1 MKTVKT
7 KSKSIKN
14 KEISLKQ
21 MLKSVDDDL
30 KREEIIHILLEQKVS
45 KVIKEEKDEKIKIS
59 NKISRFIGSKKFIN
73 LVIAVVAIWLFI
85 NLIFIF
91 NKQFDSYSFVI
102 LNAILSF
109 VMLLFCS
116 LIIINQ
122 NKSKK
127 LDEKKSLN
135 DYKVNLKNEIVIED
149 LHYKLDELIKKQNE
163 MAQRV
168 AQLENKKGKNN
179 KKERTFKFIDITETE
194 KEHDSWGKYEHFWFE
209 KIWKFWK

>member
-1 MKTVKT
+1 MKTAKT
-7 KSKSIKN
+7 KLKDTQN
-14 KEISLKQ
+14 KEVSLKQ
-21 MLKSVDDDL
+21 MLKNVDDDL
-30 KREEIIHILLEQKVS
+30 KREEIIHMLLEQKVS
-45 KVIKEEKDEKIKIS
+45 KVIKEEKDDKLKIS
-59 NKISRFIGSKKFIN
+59 NKLSQFIGSKKFIH
-73 LVIAVVAIWLFI
+73 LVITVVAIWLFI

-91 NKQFDSYSFVI
+91 NRQFDSYSFVI

-127 LDEKKSLN
+127 LNEKKSLN

-168 AQLENKKGKNN
+168 SQLENKKIKNKN
-179 KKERTFKFIDITETE
+179 EERAFKFIDITETE
-194 KEHDSWGKYEHFWFE
+194 KEHDS
-209 KIWKFWK
+209 

>member
-1 MKTVKT
+1 MKRSKKLKTVKT

-30 KREEIIHILLEQKVS
+30 KREEIIHMLLEQKVS
-45 KVIKEEKDEKIKIS
+45 KVIKEEKDEKVKIS

-194 KEHDSWGKYEHFWFE
+194 KEHDS
-209 KIWKFWK
+209 

>member
-1 MKTVKT
+1 MKTAKT
-7 KSKSIKN
+7 KLKDTQN
-14 KEISLKQ
+14 KEVSLKQ
-21 MLKSVDDDL
+21 MLKNVDDDL
-30 KREEIIHILLEQKVS
+30 KREEIIHMLLEQKVS
-45 KVIKEEKDEKIKIS
+45 KVIKEEKDDKLKIS
-59 NKISRFIGSKKFIN
+59 NKLSQFIGSKKFIH
-73 LVIAVVAIWLFI
+73 LVITVVAIWLFI

-91 NKQFDSYSFVI
+91 NRQFDSYSFVI

-127 LDEKKSLN
+127 LNEKKSLN

-168 AQLENKKGKNN
+168 SQLENKKSKNKN
-179 KKERTFKFIDITETE
+179 KKEERAFKFIDITETE
-194 KEHDSWGKYEHFWFE
+194 KDHDS
-209 KIWKFWK
+209 

>member
-1 MKTVKT
+1 MKRSKKLKTVKT
-7 KSKSIKN
+7 KSKSIEN

-30 KREEIIHILLEQKVS
+30 KREEIIHMLLEQKVS

-109 VMLLFCS
+109 IMLLFCS

-127 LDEKKSLN
+127 LGEKKSLN

-194 KEHDSWGKYEHFWFE
+194 KEHDS
-209 KIWKFWK
+209 

>member
-1 MKTVKT
+1 
-7 KSKSIKN
+7 
-14 KEISLKQ
+14 

-30 KREEIIHILLEQKVS
+30 KREEIIHMLLEQKVS

-194 KEHDSWGKYEHFWFE
+194 KEHDS
-209 KIWKFWK
+209 

>member
-1 MKTVKT
+1 MKTAKT
-7 KSKSIKN
+7 KLKDTQN
-14 KEISLKQ
+14 KEVSLKQ
-21 MLKSVDDDL
+21 MLKNVDDDL
-30 KREEIIHILLEQKVS
+30 KREEIIHMLLEQKVS
-45 KVIKEEKDEKIKIS
+45 KVIKEEKDDKLKIS
-59 NKISRFIGSKKFIN
+59 NKLSQFIGSKKFIH
-73 LVIAVVAIWLFI
+73 LVITVVAIWLFI

-91 NKQFDSYSFVI
+91 NRQFDSYSFVI

-127 LDEKKSLN
+127 LNEKKSLN

-168 AQLENKKGKNN
+168 SQLENKKIKNKN
-179 KKERTFKFIDITETE
+179 KKEERAFKFIDITETE
-194 KEHDSWGKYEHFWFE
+194 KEHDS
-209 KIWKFWK
+209 

>member
-1 MKTVKT
+1 MKRSKKLKTVKT
-7 KSKSIKN
+7 KSKSVKN

-30 KREEIIHILLEQKVS
+30 KREEIIHMLLEQKVS
-45 KVIKEEKDEKIKIS
+45 KVIKEEKDEKVKIS

-127 LDEKKSLN
+127 FDEKKSLN

-194 KEHDSWGKYEHFWFE
+194 KEHDS
-209 KIWKFWK
+209 

>member
-1 MKTVKT
+1 MKTAKT
-7 KSKSIKN
+7 KLKDTQN
-14 KEISLKQ
+14 KEVSLKQ
-21 MLKSVDDDL
+21 MLKNVDDDL
-30 KREEIIHILLEQKVS
+30 KREEIIHMLLEQKVS

-91 NKQFDSYSFVI
+91 NRQFDSYSFVI

-194 KEHDSWGKYEHFWFE
+194 KEHDS
-209 KIWKFWK
+209 

>member
-1 MKTVKT
+1 MGEGQKIMKRSKKLKTVKT

-30 KREEIIHILLEQKVS
+30 KREEIIHMLLEQKVS
-45 KVIKEEKDEKIKIS
+45 KVIKEEKDEKVKIS

-194 KEHDSWGKYEHFWFE
+194 KEHDS
-209 KIWKFWK
+209 

>member
-1 MKTVKT
+1 MKTAKT
-7 KSKSIKN
+7 KLKDTQN
-14 KEISLKQ
+14 KEVSLKQ
-21 MLKSVDDDL
+21 MLKNVDDDL
-30 KREEIIHILLEQKVS
+30 KREEIIHMLLEQKVS
-45 KVIKEEKDEKIKIS
+45 KVIKEEKDDKLKIS
-59 NKISRFIGSKKFIN
+59 NKLSQFIGSKKFIH
-73 LVIAVVAIWLFI
+73 LVITVVAIWLFI

-91 NKQFDSYSFVI
+91 NRQFDSYSFVI

-127 LDEKKSLN
+127 LNEKKSLN

-168 AQLENKKGKNN
+168 SQLENKKIKNKN
-179 KKERTFKFIDITETE
+179 KKEERAFKFIDITETE
-194 KEHDSWGKYEHFWFE
+194 KDHDS
-209 KIWKFWK
+209 

>member
-14 KEISLKQ
+14 KEISLKR

-30 KREEIIHILLEQKVS
+30 KREEIIHMLLEQKVS
-45 KVIKEEKDEKIKIS
+45 KVIKEEKDEKVKIS

-127 LDEKKSLN
+127 FDEKKSLN

-194 KEHDSWGKYEHFWFE
+194 KEHDSWGEYEHFWFE

>member
-1 MKTVKT
+1 LKTAKT
-7 KSKSIKN
+7 KLKDTQN
-14 KEISLKQ
+14 KEVSLKQ
-21 MLKSVDDDL
+21 MLKNVDDDL
-30 KREEIIHILLEQKVS
+30 KREEIIHMLLEQKVS
-45 KVIKEEKDEKIKIS
+45 KVIKEEKDDKLKIS
-59 NKISRFIGSKKFIN
+59 NKLSQFIGSKKFIH
-73 LVIAVVAIWLFI
+73 LVITVVAIWLFI

-91 NKQFDSYSFVI
+91 NRQFDSYSFVI

-127 LDEKKSLN
+127 LNEKKSLN

-168 AQLENKKGKNN
+168 SQLENKKIKNKN
-179 KKERTFKFIDITETE
+179 KKEERAFKFIDITETE
-194 KEHDSWGKYEHFWFE
+194 KEHDSWGEYEHFWFW
-209 KIWKFWK
+209 KIWK

>member
-1 MKTVKT
+1 LKTAKT
-7 KSKSIKN
+7 KLKDTQN
-14 KEISLKQ
+14 KEVSLKQ
-21 MLKSVDDDL
+21 MLKNVDDDL
-30 KREEIIHILLEQKVS
+30 KREEIIHMLLEQKVS
-45 KVIKEEKDEKIKIS
+45 KVIKEEKDDKLKIS
-59 NKISRFIGSKKFIN
+59 NKLSQFIGSKKFIH
-73 LVIAVVAIWLFI
+73 LVITVVAIWLFI

-91 NKQFDSYSFVI
+91 NRQFDSYSFVI

-127 LDEKKSLN
+127 LNEKKSLN

-168 AQLENKKGKNN
+168 SQLENKKIKNKN
-179 KKERTFKFIDITETE
+179 KKEERAFKFIDITETE
-194 KEHDSWGKYEHFWFE
+194 KDHDS
-209 KIWKFWK
+209 

>member
-7 KSKSIKN
+7 KSKSIEN

-194 KEHDSWGKYEHFWFE
+194 KEHDSWGKYEHF
-209 KIWKFWK
+209 

>member
-30 KREEIIHILLEQKVS
+30 KREEIIHMLLEQKVS
-45 KVIKEEKDEKIKIS
+45 KVIKEEKDEKVKIS

-194 KEHDSWGKYEHFWFE
+194 KEHDS
-209 KIWKFWK
+209 

>member
-1 MKTVKT
+1 MKRSKKLKTVKT
-7 KSKSIKN
+7 KSKSIEN
-14 KEISLKQ
+14 KGISLKQ

-30 KREEIIHILLEQKVS
+30 KREEIIHMLLEQKVS

-194 KEHDSWGKYEHFWFE
+194 KEHDS
-209 KIWKFWK
+209 

>member
-1 MKTVKT
+1 MKTAKT
-7 KSKSIKN
+7 KLKDTQN
-14 KEISLKQ
+14 KEVSLKQ
-21 MLKSVDDDL
+21 MLKNVDDDL
-30 KREEIIHILLEQKVS
+30 KREEIIHMLLEQKVS
-45 KVIKEEKDEKIKIS
+45 KVIKEEKDDKLKIS
-59 NKISRFIGSKKFIN
+59 NKLSQFIGSKKFIH
-73 LVIAVVAIWLFI
+73 LVITVVAIWLFI

-91 NKQFDSYSFVI
+91 NRQFDSYSFVI

-127 LDEKKSLN
+127 LNEKKSLN

-179 KKERTFKFIDITETE
+179 KKERTFKFIDIKKTE
-194 KEHDSWGKYEHFWFE
+194 KEHDS
-209 KIWKFWK
+209 

>member
-1 MKTVKT
+1 MGEGQKIMKRSKKLKTVKT
-7 KSKSIKN
+7 KSKSIEN
-14 KEISLKQ
+14 KGISLKQ

-30 KREEIIHILLEQKVS
+30 KREEIIHMLLEQKVS
-45 KVIKEEKDEKIKIS
+45 KVIKEEKDEKVKIS

-194 KEHDSWGKYEHFWFE
+194 KEHDS
-209 KIWKFWK
+209 

>member
-7 KSKSIKN
+7 KSKSVKN

-30 KREEIIHILLEQKVS
+30 KREEIIHMLLEQKVS
-45 KVIKEEKDEKIKIS
+45 KVIKEEKDEKVKIS

-127 LDEKKSLN
+127 FDEKKSLN

-194 KEHDSWGKYEHFWFE
+194 KEHDS
-209 KIWKFWK
+209 

>member
-1 MKTVKT
+1 MKTAKT
-7 KSKSIKN
+7 KLKDTQN
-14 KEISLKQ
+14 KEVSLKQ
-21 MLKSVDDDL
+21 MLKNVDDDL
-30 KREEIIHILLEQKVS
+30 KREEIIHMLLEQKVS
-45 KVIKEEKDEKIKIS
+45 KVIKEEKDDKLKIS
-59 NKISRFIGSKKFIN
+59 NKLSQFIGSKKFIH
-73 LVIAVVAIWLFI
+73 LVITVVAIWLFI

-91 NKQFDSYSFVI
+91 NRQFDSYSFVI

-127 LDEKKSLN
+127 LNEKKSLN

-168 AQLENKKGKNN
+168 SQLENKKIKYKN
-179 KKERTFKFIDITETE
+179 KKEERAFKFIDITETE
-194 KEHDSWGKYEHFWFE
+194 KEHDS
-209 KIWKFWK
+209 

>member
-1 MKTVKT
+1 MKTAKT
-7 KSKSIKN
+7 KLKDTQN
-14 KEISLKQ
+14 KEVSLKQ
-21 MLKSVDDDL
+21 MLKNVDDDL
-30 KREEIIHILLEQKVS
+30 KREEIIHMLLEQKVS
-45 KVIKEEKDEKIKIS
+45 KVIKEEKDDKLKIS
-59 NKISRFIGSKKFIN
+59 NKLSQFIGSKKFIH
-73 LVIAVVAIWLFI
+73 LVITVVAIWLFI

-91 NKQFDSYSFVI
+91 NRQFDSYSFII

-127 LDEKKSLN
+127 LNEKKSLN

-168 AQLENKKGKNN
+168 SQLENKKIKNKN
-179 KKERTFKFIDITETE
+179 KKEERAFKFIDITETE
-194 KEHDSWGKYEHFWFE
+194 KEHDS
-209 KIWKFWK
+209 

>member
-1 MKTVKT
+1 MKTAKT
-7 KSKSIKN
+7 KLKDTQN
-14 KEISLKQ
+14 KEVSLKQ
-21 MLKSVDDDL
+21 MLKNVDDDL
-30 KREEIIHILLEQKVS
+30 KREEIIHMLLEQKVS
-45 KVIKEEKDEKIKIS
+45 KVIKEEKDDKLKIS
-59 NKISRFIGSKKFIN
+59 NKLSQFIGSKKFIH
-73 LVIAVVAIWLFI
+73 LVIIVVAIWLFI

-91 NKQFDSYSFVI
+91 NRQFDSYSFVI

-127 LDEKKSLN
+127 LNEKKSLN

-168 AQLENKKGKNN
+168 SQLENKKIKNKN
-179 KKERTFKFIDITETE
+179 KKEERAFKFIDITETE
-194 KEHDSWGKYEHFWFE
+194 KEHDS
-209 KIWKFWK
+209 

>member
-1 MKTVKT
+1 MKRSKKLKTVKT

-194 KEHDSWGKYEHFWFE
+194 KEHDS
-209 KIWKFWK
+209 

>member
-30 KREEIIHILLEQKVS
+30 KREEIIHMLLEQKVS

-194 KEHDSWGKYEHFWFE
+194 KEHDSWGEYEHFWFE

>member
-1 MKTVKT
+1 MNRSKKLKTVKT
-7 KSKSIKN
+7 NSKGVEN
-14 KEISLKQ
+14 KEVSLKQ

-30 KREEIIHILLEQKVS
+30 KREEIIHMLLEQKVS
-45 KVIKEEKDEKIKIS
+45 KVIKEEKDEKTKIS
-59 NKISRFIGSKKFIN
+59 NRLSKFIGSKKFVS
-73 LVIAVVAIWLFI
+73 LAVATVAIWLFI
-85 NLIFIF
+85 NLMFIS
-91 NKQFDSYSFVI
+91 NKKFDSYSFII

-116 LIIINQ
+116 LIIVNQ

-163 MAQRV
+163 IARRV
-168 AQLENKKGKNN
+168 SQLENRKNAVGGKE
-179 KKERTFKFIDITETE
+179 KRAFKFIDITEME
-194 KEHDSWGKYEHFWFE
+194 KEHNN
-209 KIWKFWK
+209 

>member
-30 KREEIIHILLEQKVS
+30 KREEIIHMLLEQKVS

-127 LDEKKSLN
+127 LNEKKSLN

-168 AQLENKKGKNN
+168 SQLENKKIKNKN
-179 KKERTFKFIDITETE
+179 KKEERAFKFIDITETE
-194 KEHDSWGKYEHFWFE
+194 KEHDS
-209 KIWKFWK
+209 

>member
-7 KSKSIKN
+7 KSKSIEN

-30 KREEIIHILLEQKVS
+30 KREEIIHMLLEQKVS
-45 KVIKEEKDEKIKIS
+45 KVIKEEKEEKIKIS

-194 KEHDSWGKYEHFWFE
+194 KEHDS
-209 KIWKFWK
+209 

>member
-7 KSKSIKN
+7 KSKSIEN

-30 KREEIIHILLEQKVS
+30 KREEIIHMLLEQKVS

-194 KEHDSWGKYEHFWFE
+194 KEHDSWGEYEHFWFE

>member
-1 MKTVKT
+1 LKTAKT
-7 KSKSIKN
+7 KLKDTQN
-14 KEISLKQ
+14 KEVSLKQ
-21 MLKSVDDDL
+21 MLKNVDDDL
-30 KREEIIHILLEQKVS
+30 KREEIIHMLLEQKVS
-45 KVIKEEKDEKIKIS
+45 KVIKEEKDDKLKIS
-59 NKISRFIGSKKFIN
+59 NKLSQFIGSKKFIH
-73 LVIAVVAIWLFI
+73 LVIIVVAIWLFI

-91 NKQFDSYSFVI
+91 NRQFDSYSFVI

-127 LDEKKSLN
+127 LNEKKSLN

-168 AQLENKKGKNN
+168 SQLENKKIKNKN
-179 KKERTFKFIDITETE
+179 KKEERAFKFIDITETE
-194 KEHDSWGKYEHFWFE
+194 KEHDS
-209 KIWKFWK
+209 

>member
-1 MKTVKT
+1 MKRSKKLKTVKT
-7 KSKSIKN
+7 KSKSIEN

-194 KEHDSWGKYEHFWFE
+194 KEHDS
-209 KIWKFWK
+209 

>member
-30 KREEIIHILLEQKVS
+30 KREEIIHMLLEQKVS
-45 KVIKEEKDEKIKIS
+45 KVIKEEKDEKVKIS

-194 KEHDSWGKYEHFWFE
+194 KEHDSWGEYEHFWFE

>member
-1 MKTVKT
+1 MKRSKKLKTVKT

-30 KREEIIHILLEQKVS
+30 KREEIIHMLLEQKVS

-194 KEHDSWGKYEHFWFE
+194 KEHDS
-209 KIWKFWK
+209 

>member
-1 MKTVKT
+1 MKTAKT
-7 KSKSIKN
+7 KLKDTQN
-14 KEISLKQ
+14 KEVSLKQ
-21 MLKSVDDDL
+21 MLKNVDDDL
-30 KREEIIHILLEQKVS
+30 KREEIIHMLLEQKVS
-45 KVIKEEKDEKIKIS
+45 KVIKEEKDDKLKIS
-59 NKISRFIGSKKFIN
+59 NKLSQFIGSKKFIH
-73 LVIAVVAIWLFI
+73 LVITVVAIWLFI

-91 NKQFDSYSFVI
+91 NRQFDSYSFVI

-127 LDEKKSLN
+127 LNEKKSLN

-194 KEHDSWGKYEHFWFE
+194 KEHDS
-209 KIWKFWK
+209 

>member
-1 MKTVKT
+1 MKTAKT
-7 KSKSIKN
+7 KLKDTQN
-14 KEISLKQ
+14 KEVSLKQ
-21 MLKSVDDDL
+21 MLKNVDDDL
-30 KREEIIHILLEQKVS
+30 KREEIIHMLLEQKVS
-45 KVIKEEKDEKIKIS
+45 KVIKEEKDDKLKIS
-59 NKISRFIGSKKFIN
+59 NKLSQFIGSKKFIH
-73 LVIAVVAIWLFI
+73 LVITVVAIWLFI

-91 NKQFDSYSFVI
+91 NRQFDSYSFVI

-168 AQLENKKGKNN
+168 SQLENKKIKNKN
-179 KKERTFKFIDITETE
+179 KKEERAFKFIDITETE
-194 KEHDSWGKYEHFWFE
+194 KEHDS
-209 KIWKFWK
+209 

>member
-7 KSKSIKN
+7 KSKSIEN

-30 KREEIIHILLEQKVS
+30 KREEIIHMLLEQKVS

-163 MAQRV
+163 MAQRL

-194 KEHDSWGKYEHFWFE
+194 KEHDS
-209 KIWKFWK
+209 

>member
-1 MKTVKT
+1 MKRSKKLKTVKT
-7 KSKSIKN
+7 KSKSIEN

-109 VMLLFCS
+109 IMLLFCS

-194 KEHDSWGKYEHFWFE
+194 KEHDS
-209 KIWKFWK
+209 

>member
-1 MKTVKT
+1 MKTAKT
-7 KSKSIKN
+7 KLKDTQN
-14 KEISLKQ
+14 KEVSLKQ
-21 MLKSVDDDL
+21 MLKNVDDDL
-30 KREEIIHILLEQKVS
+30 KREEIIHMLLEQKVS
-45 KVIKEEKDEKIKIS
+45 KVIKEEKDDKLKIS
-59 NKISRFIGSKKFIN
+59 NKLSQFIGSKKFTH
-73 LVIAVVAIWLFI
+73 LVITVVAIWLFI

-91 NKQFDSYSFVI
+91 NRQFDSYSFVI

-127 LDEKKSLN
+127 LNEKKSLN

-168 AQLENKKGKNN
+168 SQLENKKIKNKN
-179 KKERTFKFIDITETE
+179 KKEERAFKFIDITETE
-194 KEHDSWGKYEHFWFE
+194 KEHDS
-209 KIWKFWK
+209 